1 MAALQSILVYP
12 LAFVIVLSVVV
23 FVHEYGHFRVARWCG
38 VAIETF
44 SIGFGKTIFGWRD
57 RKGVQWKVGM
67 LPLGGYVKFAD
78 DADAM
83 STGPREPIEDPE
95 ELARARERGL
105 FHAQPVLKRAAVV
118 AAGPLTNFVFSI
130 FAFAVVAFS
139 LGHDVTDVDRVPAR
153 IAAVQAHSA
162 AAAAGLREGDVIVSA
177 DGRATPNFKS
187 LQGVIAG
194 ATGRAITLRIQRG
207 AETLSLTAT
216 PTPRASGDDQGHR
229 AGQGMLG
236 VTGPLA
242 LQTERVI
249 IRYNPFEAA
258 AAGAQRTWD
267 MIAQTGAYIVDV
279 FRGRASAN
287 QIAGPTGI
295 FMVSGQ
301 VATSA
306 LEGPDDSGAPGGRAG
321 LLALS
326 LLSLAAILS
335 VAVGIVNL
343 LPIPILDGGH
353 LLFYVIEALR
363 GGRPLPPA
371 AQEWAYRAGFA
382 VMASLF
388 LFATWNDISRLLP
401 GMR

>member
-1 MAALQSILVYP
+1 MTALQSILIYP

-95 ELARARERGL
+95 ELALARERGL

-162 AAAAGLREGDVIVSA
+162 ASAAGLREGDVIVSA
-177 DGRATPNFKS
+177 DGRAIANFKS
-187 LQGVIAG
+187 LQGVIGA
-194 ATGRAITLRIQRG
+194 ATGRAITLRIRRG
-207 AETLSLTAT
+207 AETLSLIAT
-216 PTPRASGDDQGHR
+216 P
-229 AGQGMLG
+229 
-236 VTGPLA
+236 
-242 LQTERVI
+242 
-249 IRYNPFEAA
+249 
-258 AAGAQRTWD
+258 
-267 MIAQTGAYIVDV
+267 
-279 FRGRASAN
+279 
-287 QIAGPTGI
+287 
-295 FMVSGQ
+295 
-301 VATSA
+301 
-306 LEGPDDSGAPGGRAG
+306 
-321 LLALS
+321 
-326 LLSLAAILS
+326 
-335 VAVGIVNL
+335 
-343 LPIPILDGGH
+343 
-353 LLFYVIEALR
+353 
-363 GGRPLPPA
+363 
-371 AQEWAYRAGFA
+371 
-382 VMASLF
+382 
-388 LFATWNDISRLLP
+388 
-401 GMR
+401 

>member
-1 MAALQSILVYP
+1 MAALQSILIYP
-12 LAFVIVLSVVV
+12 LAFVIVLSIVV

-57 RKGVQWKVGM
+57 RKGVQWKVGA
-67 LPLGGYVKFAD
+67 LPLGGYVKFTD

-95 ELARARERGL
+95 ELARARARGL
-105 FHAQPVLKRAAVV
+105 FHAQPVSKRAAVV

-130 FAFAVVAFS
+130 FAFAVVAFA
-139 LGHDVTDVDRVPAR
+139 LGHDVTNIDSIPAR
-153 IAAVQAHSA
+153 IGTVQPHSA
-162 AAAAGLREGDVIVSA
+162 ASAAGLREGDVILSA
-177 DGRATPNFKS
+177 DGRTIANWKA
-187 LQGVIAG
+187 LQDVITN
-194 ATGRAITLRIQRG
+194 ATGHAVNLRVRRG
-207 AETLSLTAT
+207 SETLSLTAT
-216 PTPRASGDDQGHR
+216 PTPRPSSDDQGHR
-229 AGQGMLG
+229 IGQGMLG

-242 LQTERVI
+242 LQSERVI
-249 IRYNPFEAA
+249 IRYNPFEAV

-267 MIAQTGAYIVDV
+267 MIAQTGNYIVDV

-306 LEGPDDSGAPGGRAG
+306 LEGPDDSNVPGGRIG
-321 LLALS
+321 LLVLS